1 MLTKGNLDNLVTIFP
16 AHVSSSHVNMPTLT
30 IESFVRSCAQ
40 LKRILTHH
48 NNNNIGDQNISDTR
62 VYEKKESIVW
72 LGQDTGKL
80 LDLLIDS
87 CNSFSLK

>member
-30 IESFVRSCAQ
+30 IESFVRSSAQ

-48 NNNNIGDQNISDTR
+48 NNNNIGDQSILIL
-62 VYEKKESIVW
+62 ECMKKRS
-72 LGQDTGKL
+72 L
-80 LDLLIDS
+80 LCGLVKIRGNFLT
-87 CNSFSLK
+87 C